1 LTINNE
7 ELTNELEEFVKANE
21 MIRERLDRKRRVEEM
36 R

>member
-7 ELTNELEEFVKANE
+7 ELTNELEEFLKANE

>member
-7 ELTNELEEFVKANE
+7 ELTKELEEFVKANE
-21 MIRERLDRKRRVEEM
+21 MIRERLDRKRRVDEM

>member
-1 LTINNE
+1 MTINNE
-7 ELTNELEEFVKANE
+7 ELTKELEEFVKANE